1 MHGTEAFGPVVTLMP
16 YADTEQAIAL
26 ALLGQGSLA
35 GSLVTADPALAK
47 RFIRAA
53 ACAHGRMLILDEQA
67 AAESTGHGSPLPML
81 VHGGPGAR
89 AAVKSWVDCAR

>member
-1 MHGTEAFGPVVTLMP
+1 M
-16 YADTEQAIAL
+16 
-26 ALLGQGSLA
+26 
-35 GSLVTADPALAK
+35 TADPALAK

-81 VHGGPGAR
+81 VHGGPAR
-89 AAVKSWVDCAR
+89 RRR

>member
-1 MHGTEAFGPVVTLMP
+1 MHGTEAFGPVATLMP
-16 YADTEQAIAL
+16 YADTERAIAL
-26 ALLGQGSLA
+26 ALLRRSSLA

-67 AAESTGHGSPLPML
+67 AAGSTGHGS
-81 VHGGPGAR
+81 HRCRCWCTAARGAR
-89 AAVKSWVDCAR
+89 RQQ